1 MTATGTVA
9 PVSGVSDLTGDGAL
23 DDGSSDGPIWTTSG
37 DVPTIVGT
45 MSTGDDAA
53 AVTPSSGSQIT
64 G

>member
-1 MTATGTVA
+1 MTDVPGPFTVS
-9 PVSGVSDLTGDGAL
+9 VVCMTTDAL
-23 DDGSSDGPIWTTSG
+23 SSTSG